1 MIDLFCYK
9 NILKN
14 KADRAKQIKTKA
26 IVNEDPTEKLIK
38 NLQEEND
45 RLKKMLANGGKMD
58 PSSNTFGTD
67 EDLKKQL
74 AENDKAMRDMKLS
87 YEEKLAEAAKSQVRV
102 LF

>member
-1 MIDLFCYK
+1 M
-9 NILKN
+9 
-14 KADRAKQIKTKA
+14 
-26 IVNEDPTEKLIK
+26 
-38 NLQEEND
+38 QEENE
-45 RLKKMLANGGKMD
+45 RLKKMLANGGKID

-102 LF
+102 YYFKILNIDMNKNIVLYLREVRKEELYYRRLKPRHIWVT